1 MRAREGR
8 MNARELLNLL
18 ENSARNA
25 EKKGTKAV
33 AIENIHEAHAIALR
47 MIEDDEKR
55 GIPEDREARLA
66 KFKAELDQW
75 VDSSRQ
81 RHEHSIE
88 MFRSVLSSA
97 EQALKACMLINGGA
111 AVALLAFSG
120 NLIQHNRT
128 SLLPG
133 VSDALAWFVGGVLA
147 GAMAFAFR
155 YFSQDAFSN
164 DRDKFAGVMRALCI
178 VSGIAGLAAFIA
190 GGYIA
195 YATIGAVR

>member
-1 MRAREGR
+1 

-18 ENSARNA
+18 DNSARDA
-25 EKKGTKAV
+25 EKKGAKVV
-33 AIENIHEAHAIALR
+33 AIENVHEAHAIALR

-55 GIPEDREARLA
+55 GVPEDKEARLA

-75 VDSSRQ
+75 VDSSRH

-120 NLIQHNRT
+120 NLIQHNQTRF
-128 SLLPG
+128 LPG
-133 VSDALAWFVGGVLA
+133 VSNALAWFVGGVLA
-147 GAMAFAFR
+147 GAMALAFR
-155 YFSQDAFSN
+155 YFSQDAFSK
-164 DRDKFAGVMRALCI
+164 DHDELAGVMRAFCI
-178 VSGIAGLAAFIA
+178 VSGVAGLATFVV
-190 GGYIA
+190 GGYVA
-195 YATIGAVR
+195 YDTIGQVS